1 MIVVPANVLLAEDKQ
16 ELGHHGGD
24 VPGGV
29 GQQAHLAAGGYLSK
43 TFSFFSDQD
52 LETRTEDSPV
62 LTSGCSPPQASL
74 SSHSPFGKVCLT
86 F

>member
-1 MIVVPANVLLAEDKQ
+1 MVEMSPVVLVNRLTWQQEDYCQK
-16 ELGHHGGD
+16 H
-24 VPGGV
+24 
-29 GQQAHLAAGGYLSK
+29 
-43 TFSFFSDQD
+43 SFVSDQD
-52 LETRTEDSPV
+52 LETRREDSPV

>member
-1 MIVVPANVLLAEDKQ
+1 MIVPANVLLAEDKQ

-29 GQQAHLAAGGYLSK
+29 SQQAHLAAALLLSQ
-43 TFSFFSDQD
+43 TFSDHD
-52 LETRTEDSPV
+52 LETETADSPV